1 MRIVEVS
8 TVRGYF
14 VLLKCGWKFFE
25 KAPNSMK
32 GGEKIKTI
40 KTAIST
46 SCQKS
51 VSYAAISLQTR

>member
-1 MRIVEVS
+1 
-8 TVRGYF
+8 
-14 VLLKCGWKFFE
+14 
-25 KAPNSMK
+25 MK